1 MNEWLAIVAGAITSI
16 TIIGA
21 FLVKVV
27 DKIIIKPMDKRK
39 ADRAKEVELDRQR
52 FEQTRL
58 ERVEANQQPLAESID
73 RLNELLAESQRDRVN
88 LHKIAEVNVNAI
100 GEHEER
106 LDHHNE
112 RLIVLEVKNGVR
124 KLAYKEED

>member
-16 TIIGA
+16 TIIGT
-21 FLVKVV
+21 FLVKIV

-39 ADRAKEVELDRQR
+39 VERAKEVELDRQR
-52 FEQTRL
+52 FEESLL

-73 RLNELLAESQRDRVN
+73 RLNQLLDESQRDRVN
-88 LHKIAEVNVNAI
+88 LHKIAEVNVKRI

-106 LDHHNE
+106 LDSHNE

>member
-1 MNEWLAIVAGAITSI
+1 MTEWLAVVAGAITSI

-39 ADRAKEVELDRQR
+39 AERAKLVELDRQK
-52 FEQTRL
+52 FEEELLQ
-58 ERVEANQQPLAESID
+58 RVEANQKPLSESIG
-73 RLNELLAESQRDRVN
+73 RLNELLEESQRDRVN
-88 LHKIAEVNVNAI
+88 LHKIADVNVKTI

-106 LDHHNE
+106 LDLHNE

-124 KLAYKEED
+124 KVAYKEED

>member
-39 ADRAKEVELDRQR
+39 ADRAKEVELDRQN
-52 FEQTRL
+52 FEEKLLQS
-58 ERVEANQQPLAESID
+58 VEANQKPLSESID
-73 RLNELLAESQRDRVN
+73 RLNDLLAESQRDRVN
-88 LHKIAEVNVNAI
+88 LHKIAEVNVKAI
-100 GEHEER
+100 GKHEER
-106 LDHHNE
+106 LDLHND

-124 KLAYKEED
+124 TVAYKEEV

>member
-1 MNEWLAIVAGAITSI
+1 MNEWLAVVAGTITSVM
-16 TIIGA
+16 IIGT

-52 FEQTRL
+52 FEQTLL

-88 LHKIAEVNVNAI
+88 LHKIAEVNVKAI

-106 LDHHNE
+106 LDSHNE

-124 KLAYKEED
+124 KLAYKEEE